1 MVNPFIKHLAILA
14 LTITCFVP
22 RLRAQEYVGG
32 TLLGNTVFSPALN
45 PYIVIEPLIVPEGVT
60 LTIEPGTN
68 LFFMIQTSIRV
79 EGGTL
84 IAMGDADSPI
94 HFDAQTDKK
103 WDGINFRVSRTE
115 MDENGNY
122 LSGSIL
128 DYVSINYTTT
138 GLVLSDTALLY
149 AEQVSITNANYG
161 VTLQSGSTLLMN
173 NSTLDH
179 CSYGMY
185 IKNSDSNNVSNCMIS
200 NCDIG
205 IFFPSNNTSRYNQI
219 TNNNISYNSN
229 IALFMSIGQGNMQY
243 NLIHGNTVTYNNI
256 GLHIGNGGPD
266 DNGFN
271 VISENIVRYNDIGIK
286 LSQDADT
293 LKGNNISLNATGLLL
308 AKASK
313 NKIENNFIH
322 NNSAW
327 GLTLTD
333 GSSGNLI
340 THNNI
345 FSNESGVKITHKD
358 FKYSMSNT
366 LSYNAVND
374 NLNEA
379 FLFEAG
385 PQMPLQFNTI
395 TGVNSSEVFVNHF
408 ESDIIATGN
417 FWGTSDTTLID
428 NLIYDV
434 HDEETYGEVFY
445 KPMLDYPDPES
456 PISRPKMVVKQLT
469 EQGVLVSWINNTEVD
484 LAGYKAYYG
493 TDGMTGFDGFT
504 DVGADTITVFN
515 TLALADPIAVTAY
528 DTDADGNTDQ
538 FEGHESAY
546 SYAIAGPYAGE
557 NDRICQ
563 GEAYITS
570 SATSLNNEYLQWTTS
585 GDGQFLESEQLVT
598 SYIPGEEDVLAGS
611 VVLTLSQVVSGLI
624 LSDETE
630 LLISGIP
637 MVFAGND
644 TIINQYNAYHTVTAE
659 ASNFDVVTWITMGDG
674 EFEEQDQLET
684 LYWPGNSDIE
694 SGSVQLILALGS
706 ECGNLRDTVLVEI
719 IPSFS
724 INGRVSRNNYP
735 VEEAIIVAIKAGET
749 GSRAVSTENTMP
761 DGTFSFSNLAIG
773 NYYLYA
779 LNNPDTYPKWTPT
792 YYAISSFWQGAY
804 LMPLTTDVF
813 DVDIELNKI
822 SDQLPAGIGSISGY
836 FNYAGKTGDDDSIYN
851 KPWFSDNFY
860 QNGSND
866 GLPAANHV
874 VLLMDK
880 ELNRVLAWA
889 LTASD
894 GSFHF
899 DNLPFGSYRL
909 WGEKAGYTNSLS
921 PVLMLSPLNTAME
934 NVQLSVEQK
943 SIKVTLPEAE
953 FPETKVWFYPNPAK
967 EKIWLN
973 EPAIGEFNLLEI
985 RIIDT
990 FGRVVKSVSNNFQ
1003 MGSLAHGIDLS
1014 DLACG
1019 FYIIRLT
1026 SDTGLNYTGKLTIVR

>member
-1 MVNPFIKHLAILA
+1 MVNPFIKHLAILTLA
-14 LTITCFVP
+14 ITCCVP
-22 RLRAQEYVGG
+22 RLSAQEYVGG

-84 IAMGDADSPI
+84 IAMGEAASPI

-115 MDENGNY
+115 TDANGNY

-128 DYVSINYTTT
+128 EYVSINFTTT
-138 GLVLSDTALLY
+138 GLVLTDTALLY
-149 AEQVSITNANYG
+149 SEQMSITNANYG
-161 VTLQSGSTLLMN
+161 VTLQSGSTLLIN

-185 IKNSDSNNVSNCMIS
+185 IKNSGSNIVNSCMIS

-229 IALFMSIGQGNMQY
+229 IALFMSIGQGDIQY
-243 NLIHGNTVTYNNI
+243 NRIRGNTVTYNNI

-266 DNGFN
+266 DNGYN
-271 VISENIVRYNDIGIK
+271 VISDNIVRYNDIGIK

-293 LKGNNISLNATGLLL
+293 IRENHISLNATGLLL

-313 NKIENNFIH
+313 NKIANNFIH
-322 NNSAW
+322 DNSAW

-333 GSSGNLI
+333 ASSGNLI

-366 LSYNAVND
+366 LTYNAVND

-385 PQMPLQFNTI
+385 PQMPMQFNTI
-395 TGVNSSEVFVNHF
+395 TGVNSSDVFVNHF
-408 ESDIIATGN
+408 ESDILAAGN

-434 HDEETYGEVFY
+434 HDEETYGEVIY

-469 EQGVLVSWINNTEVD
+469 ALGVLVSWINNTESD
-484 LAGYKAYYG
+484 LAGYKAYFG
-493 TDGMTGFDGFT
+493 TDGQTGFDGFT
-504 DVGADTITVFN
+504 DVGADTTIVFD

-538 FEGHESAY
+538 YEGHESAF

-563 GEAYITS
+563 GEVYITS
-570 SATSLNNEYLQWTTS
+570 SATSINNEYLQWTTS

-598 SYIPGEEDVLAGS
+598 SYIPGEADILAGS
-611 VVLTLSQVVSGLI
+611 VMLTLSQVVSGFL

-644 TIINQYNAYHTVTAE
+644 TIINQFNAYQTVTAE
-659 ASNFDVVTWITMGDG
+659 ASNFDVVNWITLGDG
-674 EFEEQDQLET
+674 EFEDPDQLET
-684 LYWPGNSDIE
+684 LYHPGSTDIE
-694 SGSVQLILALGS
+694 SGSVQLILVLDS
-706 ECGNLRDTVLVEI
+706 ECGNPRDTVMIEI

-724 INGRVSRNNYP
+724 IRGKVSRSENP
-735 VEEAIIVAIKAGET
+735 VEDGIIVAIKTGGG
-749 GSRAVSTENTMP
+749 GSRAVSTENTQA
-761 DGTFSFSNLAIG
+761 DGTFSFSDLAIG
-773 NYYLYA
+773 DYYLYA
-779 LNNPDTYPKWTPT
+779 LNNPDVNPDWVPT
-792 YYAISSFWQGAY
+792 YYAGSSFWQGAY

-813 DVDIELNKI
+813 DVDIKLNKI
-822 SDQLPAGIGSISGY
+822 SDELPAGIGVISGF
-836 FNYAGKTGDDDSIYN
+836 FNYTGKTGDDDSIYN

-860 QNGSND
+860 QIGSNN

-880 ELNRVLAWA
+880 ELNRILAWT

-894 GSFHF
+894 GSFQF
-899 DNLPFGSYRL
+899 INLPFGSYRL

-921 PVLMLSPLNTAME
+921 SVLVISPSNNDME
-934 NVQLSVEQK
+934 NVQLSLEQK
-943 SIKVTLPEAE
+943 NIKVTLPETGFPDAE
-953 FPETKVWFYPNPAK
+953 VWIYPNPAK
-967 EKIWLN
+967 DKLWIN
-973 EPAIGEFNLLEI
+973 EYRIGECHVLEI

-990 FGRVVKSVSNNFQ
+990 YGREVKFVSNNYQ
-1003 MGSLAHGIDLS
+1003 TGSLANGIELS
-1014 DLACG
+1014 DLSSG

-1026 SDTGLNYTGKLTIVR
+1026 TDTGLNITGKLTIAR

>member
-14 LTITCFVP
+14 LSITYCIP
-22 RLRAQEYVGG
+22 SLRAQEYVGG

-68 LFFMIQTSIRV
+68 LFFMIQTSIKV
-79 EGGTL
+79 DGGTL
-84 IAMGDADSPI
+84 IAMGDAASPI

-115 MDENGNY
+115 TDANGNY
-122 LSGSIL
+122 LSGNIL

-161 VTLQSGSTLLMN
+161 VTLQSGSTLLIN

-185 IKNSDSNNVSNCMIS
+185 IKNSGSNVVSSCMIS

-205 IFFPSNNTSRYNQI
+205 IFFPSNNTSRYNRI
-219 TNNNISYNSN
+219 INNNISYNSN
-229 IALFMSIGQGNMQY
+229 IALFMSIGQGNLQY

-271 VISENIVRYNDIGIK
+271 VISENIVRFNDIGIK

-293 LKGNNISLNATGLLL
+293 IRENHISLNATGLLL

-313 NKIENNFIH
+313 NKIVNNFIQD
-322 NNSAW
+322 NSAW

-366 LSYNAVND
+366 LSYNALND

-395 TGVNSSEVFVNHF
+395 TGVNSSGVFVNHF

-428 NLIYDV
+428 LLIYDF
-434 HDEETYGEVFY
+434 HDQEAYGEVVY
-445 KPMLDYPDPES
+445 KPMLDSPDPES

-469 EQGVLVSWINNTEVD
+469 AQGVLVSWLNNSESD

-493 TDGMTGFDGFT
+493 TDGLSGFDGFT
-504 DVGADTITVFN
+504 DVGTDTTTVIN
-515 TLALADPIAVTAY
+515 SLVLADPIAVTAY

-563 GEAYITS
+563 GEVYITS

-598 SYIPGEEDVLAGS
+598 SYIPGAEDVHAGS
-611 VVLTLSQVVSGLI
+611 VVLTLSQVVSGFI
-624 LSDETE
+624 LTDEME

-644 TIINQYNAYHTVTAE
+644 TIINQNNAYHTVTAE
-659 ASNFDVVTWITMGDG
+659 ASNFDAVNWISMGDG
-674 EFEEQDQLET
+674 EFEEHDQLET
-684 LYWPGNSDIE
+684 LYWPGNADIE

-706 ECGNLRDTVLVEI
+706 ECGNLRDTVKVDI

-724 INGRVSRNNYP
+724 IRGRVYRNNNP
-735 VEEAIIVAIKAGET
+735 VEEGIIVAIKAGET

-779 LNNPDTYPKWTPT
+779 LNNPDTYPKWSPT
-792 YYAISSFWQGAY
+792 YYASSSFWQGAY

-836 FNYAGKTGDDDSIYN
+836 YNYVGKTSDDDSVYN
-851 KPWFSDNFY
+851 RPWFSDNFY
-860 QNGSND
+860 QNGSNEA
-866 GLPAANHV
+866 LPAANHV

-880 ELNRVLAWA
+880 ELNRILAWA
-889 LTASD
+889 LTTSD
-894 GSFHF
+894 GSFYF
-899 DNLPFGSYRL
+899 NNLPFGSYRL

-921 PVLMLSPLNTAME
+921 PVMVLSPSNSEME
-934 NVQLSVEQK
+934 NVQLSLEQK
-943 SIKVTLPEAE
+943 NIKVTLPEAG
-953 FPETKVWFYPNPAK
+953 FPDADVWLYPNPAK
-967 EKIWLN
+967 DKLWIN
-973 EPAIGEFNLLEI
+973 EYGIGDCHVLGI
-985 RIIDT
+985 RIIDM
-990 FGRVVKSVSNNFQ
+990 FGRTVKYIFNNYQ
-1003 MGSLAHGIDLS
+1003 TGSLANGIDLS
-1014 DLACG
+1014 DLSCG
-1019 FYIIRLT
+1019 IYFIRIT
-1026 SDTGLNYTGKLTIVR
+1026 TDTGLGYTGKLTISR